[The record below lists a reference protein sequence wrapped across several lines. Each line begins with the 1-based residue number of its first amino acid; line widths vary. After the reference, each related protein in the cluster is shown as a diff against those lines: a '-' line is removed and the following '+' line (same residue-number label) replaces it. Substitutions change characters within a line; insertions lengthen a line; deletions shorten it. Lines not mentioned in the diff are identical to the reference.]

1 MTRYKVLC
9 SLIFLAVLGGGGL
22 SGCSPA
28 APAGAVSTPL
38 STVSQ
43 RLAADLTATPTA
55 DAPGQEGETASAE
68 KERDYCLEC
77 HTDQQ
82 RLIDTAAPVEKK
94 PNENEGEG

>member
-28 APAGAVSTPL
+28 TPAGAASASFSAVP
-38 STVSQ
+38 Q
-43 RLAADLTATPTA
+43 RLTATPTA
-55 DAPGQEGETASAE
+55 DAPGQEGEMASDGE
-68 KERDYCLEC
+68 ERDYCLEC

-82 RLIDTAAPVEKK
+82 RYLSAAAPVEKK